1 MMLCNCGRN
10 SPEDCQKYICDYPK
24 EPRAGTVL
32 RQTHDIEK
40 LRSELAASQERELR
54 LRGAITEHLRTVSL
68 DWYCSEFGSKGSGV
82 TALIQNAGV
91 RERATISF
99 ASLKDALSSTPE
111 PRMLTEL
118 RAARDGLA
126 ECAADTETHDG
137 CRGCKKDLTRLDAF
151 LESIGE
157 NK

>member
-1 MMLCNCGRN
+1 MSFYCFNHQWS
-10 SPEDCQKYICDYPK
+10 SPLYSCPECHKIITSTSDQTFSVLSPQT
-24 EPRAGTVL
+24 ELEQLRA
-32 RQTHDIEK
+32 
-40 LRSELAASQERELR
+40 ELAASQERETR
-54 LRGAITEHLRTVSL
+54 LRGALKFYSHSGDKFYIGHKYHAFCGACTE
-68 DWYCSEFGSKGSGV
+68 SEPGNI
-82 TALIQNAGV
+82 A
-91 RERATISF
+91 RE
-99 ASLKDALSSTPE
+99 ALSSTPE